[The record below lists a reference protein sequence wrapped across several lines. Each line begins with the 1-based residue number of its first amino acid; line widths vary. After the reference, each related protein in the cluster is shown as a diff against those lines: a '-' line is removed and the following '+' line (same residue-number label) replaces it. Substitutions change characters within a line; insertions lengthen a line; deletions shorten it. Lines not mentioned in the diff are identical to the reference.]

1 MFKQK
6 VGKPLYQSEIM
17 DKISTKKVWIGAS
30 TSIDIWLTM
39 LSGGLITYLI
49 STAYNKITRN

>member
-30 TSIDIWLTM
+30 TSIDIRLTM
-39 LSGGLITYLI
+39 LSGGLITYFNI
-49 STAYNKITRN
+49 NNI